1 MRIRLKIDAFD
12 GKVLRGEIATLLF
25 DIPFSVYSDE
35 KGVRFQSNILSF
47 YVKPKNKKTNIF
59 RILGAISLKKIFI
72 MFSSENL
79 INANENNG
87 LYSATIMKIDLIQNK
102 IDCYAL
108 SERESELKYS
118 GLVSNRLNLYLDAE
132 ISLAGIIFSKR

>member
-59 RILGAISLKKIFI
+59 RILGAISLNKFFI

-87 LYSATIMKIDLIQNK
+87 LYSVTIMKIDLIQNK

>member
-59 RILGAISLKKIFI
+59 RILGAISLKKFFI

>member
-1 MRIRLKIDAFD
+1 M
-12 GKVLRGEIATLLF
+12 LRGEIAALLF
-25 DIPFSVYSDE
+25 DIPFSVYADE

-47 YVKPKNKKTNIF
+47 YVKPKNKKPNIF
-59 RILGAISLKKIFI
+59 RILGAISLKKFFI

>member
-12 GKVLRGEIATLLF
+12 GKVLRGEIAGLLF

-59 RILGAISLKKIFI
+59 RILGAISLKKFFI

-79 INANENNG
+79 VNANENNG
-87 LYSATIMKIDLIQNK
+87 IYSATIMKIDLIQNK

>member
-12 GKVLRGEIATLLF
+12 DKVLRGEIATLLF

-59 RILGAISLKKIFI
+59 RILGAISLKKFFM
-72 MFSSENL
+72 MFYSENL

-118 GLVSNRLNLYLDAE
+118 GLVSNRLNLHLDAE

>member
-12 GKVLRGEIATLLF
+12 GEVLRGEIAALLF

-59 RILGAISLKKIFI
+59 RILGAISLRKFFI

>member
-59 RILGAISLKKIFI
+59 RILGAISLKKFFI
-72 MFSSENL
+72 MFFSENL

>member
-59 RILGAISLKKIFI
+59 RILGAISLKKFFI

-79 INANENNG
+79 INANENSG
-87 LYSATIMKIDLIQNK
+87 LYSVTIMKIDLIQNK

-108 SERESELKYS
+108 CERESELKYS

>member
-59 RILGAISLKKIFI
+59 RILGAISLKKFFI

-79 INANENNG
+79 INANEKSG
-87 LYSATIMKIDLIQNK
+87 LHSATIMKIDLIQNK

-118 GLVSNRLNLYLDAE
+118 GLVSTRLNLYLDAE

>member
-12 GKVLRGEIATLLF
+12 GEVLRGEIAALLF

-59 RILGAISLKKIFI
+59 RILGAISLKKFFI
-72 MFSSENL
+72 MFSSFAAVMSKNSF
-79 INANENNG
+79 NV
-87 LYSATIMKIDLIQNK
+87 
-102 IDCYAL
+102 L
-108 SERESELKYS
+108 S
-118 GLVSNRLNLYLDAE
+118 
-132 ISLAGIIFSKR
+132 

>member
-59 RILGAISLKKIFI
+59 RILGAISLKKFFI

-108 SERESELKYS
+108 SEQEAELKYS

>member
-1 MRIRLKIDAFD
+1 M
-12 GKVLRGEIATLLF
+12 TLLTAKC
-25 DIPFSVYSDE
+25 SEAKSRDE

-59 RILGAISLKKIFI
+59 RILGAISLKKFFI

-79 INANENNG
+79 INADENSG

-108 SERESELKYS
+108 SEQESELKYS

-132 ISLAGIIFSKR
+132 ISLAGIFFSQR

>member
-59 RILGAISLKKIFI
+59 RILGAISLKKFFI

-79 INANENNG
+79 INDNENNG

-108 SERESELKYS
+108 SEQESELKYS

>member
-12 GKVLRGEIATLLF
+12 GKVLRGEIAALLF

-59 RILGAISLKKIFI
+59 RILGVISLNKFFM

-108 SERESELKYS
+108 SEQESELKYS

>member
-59 RILGAISLKKIFI
+59 RILGAISLKKFFI

-79 INANENNG
+79 INANENSG